1 MNGTG
6 KAGEEMMVR
15 SGKGQRHFCPVSD
28 STRPG
33 VLHPGALLLE
43 QHESECICSHKDQP
57 LLMPTACTTTEGCT
71 TLLPWPSEMD
81 RGRSHKPG
89 SHEKRAGG
97 QRKSSPT
104 ALLSSRQKNVSWET
118 QKSDGDR
125 AQCSPWGF
133 PLLPAAGLW
142 VASPGAVCCIGLP
155 EGEHVGAF
163 GPSGP
168 KFQLTAP
175 CRHEDGT
182 LPSRHLMLI
191 PFPCWH
197 VPGPTHSSHP
207 L

>member
-1 MNGTG
+1 
-6 KAGEEMMVR
+6 MVR

-89 SHEKRAGG
+89 SHQKRAGG

-133 PLLPAAGLW
+133 PLLPATGLW
-142 VASPGAVCCIGLP
+142 VAISWSSLLYRAAGGGACGSIWS
-155 EGEHVGAF
+155 F
-163 GPSGP
+163 RT
-168 KFQLTAP
+168 K
-175 CRHEDGT
+175 
-182 LPSRHLMLI
+182 I
-191 PFPCWH
+191 
-197 VPGPTHSSHP
+197 PTHSS
-207 L
+207 LQT